1 MDINRLTE
9 KAQEALRAAQ
19 SEATRQGHQQL
30 DVEHLLLALLDQ
42 EGGLARS
49 ILEKT
54 GIDADLVRQRVEAE
68 LARLPKVSSTTG
80 GGGDVYIAGRLN
92 RLLVKAEDE
101 AKSLKDE
108 YVSVEHLLLAMVD
121 DKSSAAGRLLNELGL
136 TRDRLMQALRQVRG

>member
-19 SEATRQGHQQL
+19 SEATRLGHQQL

-49 ILEKT
+49 VLDKT
-54 GIDADLVRQRVEAE
+54 GVDADVVRQRLETE

-80 GGGDVYIAGRLN
+80 GTGEVYIAGRLN
-92 RLLVKAEDE
+92 KVLVQAEDE
-101 AKSLKDE
+101 AKQLKDD
-108 YVSVEHLLLAMVD
+108 YVSVEHILLAIVD
-121 DKSSAAGRLLNELGL
+121 
-136 TRDRLMQALRQVRG
+136 